1 MSLLRYFTEEELQQI
16 EKTVKKSEKEISGEI
31 VPVFVESCS
40 FYEIAY
46 YRAAL
51 LAAFFAFSMLVI
63 FDRYVPSLAIYD
75 PLWYFVTVLLTSL
88 LAVVAVWW
96 IPAFKRMMIGKQLLL
111 RTATDRAKHF
121 FIREEVFNSKA
132 RTGIMIF
139 VSFFEHRV
147 IVLADEGINREV
159 DKGTWEGVVQIIV
172 GAIKKEE
179 TTYGIIKGILKCAEI
194 LKFNE
199 FLVCPDDTNEL
210 SDRLRT
216 D

>member
-1 MSLLRYFTEEELQQI
+1 MSLLRYFTEEQLHQI
-16 EKTVKKSEKEISGEI
+16 ENTVKKSEKEISGEI
-31 VPVFVESCS
+31 VPVFVESS
-40 FYEIAY
+40 NFYEVAY

-51 LAAFFAFSMLVI
+51 LAIFFAFSMLVI
-63 FDRYVPSLAIYD
+63 LDRFVPSIAIFD
-75 PLWYFVTVLLTSL
+75 PLWYFVIVLMAGLS
-88 LAVVAVWW
+88 AVTAVWW
-96 IPAFKRMMIGKQLLL
+96 LPTL
-111 RTATDRAKHF
+111 RRWMVGEQELQRSTVERAKHF

-147 IVLADEGINREV
+147 IVMADEGINRVV
-159 DKGTWEGVVQIIV
+159 DPGTWDEVVQIIV
-172 GAIKKEE
+172 RSIKKDE
-179 TTYGIIKGILKCAEI
+179 TTYGIIKGILKCADI